1 MTSWWRHHGISTSLI
16 LDESSMFTLNLII
29 SHPILIRLNR
39 TDHTLIDTNPW
50 HRDDVTVIFPLH
62 WFLIKIVCLHLDTIS
77 HSILRILNDIDHT
90 LIEMSHRRD
99 DDVITTFPVHWFWSK
114 IVCLQLYNSII
125 SHPILM
131 ILHRIDHT
139 LIEIN
144 SNRYDDVISSP
155 PFRFTDFGRKKHGLA
170 CESQFHRPA

>member
-1 MTSWWRHHGISTSLI
+1 M
-16 LDESSMFTLNLII
+16 
-29 SHPILIRLNR
+29 
-39 TDHTLIDTNPW
+39 
-50 HRDDVTVIFPLH
+50 
-62 WFLIKIVCLHLDTIS
+62 KIVCLHLDTIS

-131 ILHRIDHT
+131 RLHRIEHT

-144 SNRYDDVISSP
+144 SSRYDDVISSP
-155 PFRFTDFGRKKHGLA
+155 PFRFTDFGRKTHGLA
-170 CESQFHRPA
+170 CESQLHRSA